1 MSQNL
6 HEIDLDTFQCDVFH
20 MFGKA
25 TPLLTTG
32 DRASFN
38 TMTIG
43 WGGLGTLWGKPVCT
57 VYVRPERYTY
67 EFMEQYDSFTVS
79 VFGADY
85 KKAMALCGTK
95 SGRDVD
101 KVAECALTPMFAHGD
116 APYFAEADLVIVC
129 KKLYKQ
135 DLTSVCTVAE
145 ETVLPYYGEKGN
157 WHRMYVGEVVQV
169 LKK

>member
-1 MSQNL
+1 MNHNFQ
-6 HEIDLDTFQCDVFH
+6 EIDLNTFQCDVFH

-25 TPLLTTG
+25 TPLLTVG
-32 DRASFN
+32 DRESLN

-43 WGGLGTLWGKPVCT
+43 WGGFGTLWGKPVCT

-67 EFMEQYDSFTVS
+67 EFMEKYDYFTVA
-79 VFGADY
+79 VFGDAY
-85 KKAMALCGTK
+85 KKAMALCGTQ

-101 KVAECALTPMFAHGD
+101 KAKECALTPMFSEGD
-116 APYFAEADLVIVC
+116 APYFAEADIVVVC
-129 KKLYKQ
+129 KKLYAQ
-135 DLTSVCTVAE
+135 DLTSACALAK

-157 WHRMYVGEVVQV
+157 WHRMYIGEVVQV